1 MFSGAVLN
9 WLLPLGEGLVVT
21 CYSGIITIARQ
32 LVGNRPIEDSDGT
45 RDLNER
51 LKI

>member
-9 WLLPLGEGLVVT
+9 WLLPLWEGLVVT
-21 CYSGIITIARQ
+21 CYSDIITIARQ
-32 LVGNRPIEDSDGT
+32 LIGHMSVDDSDGT